1 MIERH
6 YTPKKIELV
15 IRDIEKFENLLPV
28 GINTIK
34 TKNSGTVLGNSI
46 QDALKAFSRAIMA
59 ELDHEKIVRYLTILK
74 ELGAANFAYVMR
86 IEEPFAV
93 TIDGDTFELT
103 GAHKT
108 DYVDTGTWEKAFYSA
123 VILRD
128 MAAIEVL
135 NAVDETV
142 FFNANLK
149 CDRFDLALVNL
160 MQGLFAP
167 DADIGALLEAALKAD
182 DIDQGRLRYANKI
195 LLPLL
200 TVYRCIFTP
209 DAEAEFNTAMR
220 DALKQHK
227 DYWKRD
233 KYDKQGWISLPL
245 MAAAVIAHD
254 HKGYQLEFET
264 DYIPNWLV
272 EHDF

>member
-6 YTPKKIELV
+6 YKETHMQLVMEGIE
-15 IRDIEKFENLLPV
+15 EFEDLLPV

-34 TKNSGTVLGNSI
+34 TKNSGEVLGGAI

-108 DYVDTGTWEKAFYSA
+108 DYVDTDTWMDAFCSA

-128 MAAIEVL
+128 VAAINVL

-149 CDRFDLALVNL
+149 PDSFDIALVNV

-182 DIDQGRLRYANKI
+182 DIDSGRLRYANKV

-200 TVYRCIFTP
+200 PVYRCIFTP

-227 DYWKRD
+227 DYWKRN

-245 MAAAVIAHD
+245 IAAAVIAHD

>member
-6 YTPKKIELV
+6 YKETHMHLV
-15 IRDIEKFENLLPV
+15 MEDIEEFETLVPRKIASIKKFNGEE
-28 GINTIK
+28 
-34 TKNSGTVLGNSI
+34 VLGNSI
-46 QDALKAFSRAIMA
+46 QDALKAFADAVLA

-86 IEEPFAV
+86 IEEPFTV

-108 DYVDTGTWEKAFYSA
+108 DYVDTDTWMDAFCSA

-128 MAAIEVL
+128 TAAITVL

-149 CDRFDLALVNL
+149 PDSFDIALVNV

-209 DAEAEFNTAMR
+209 DAEAAFNTAMR

-227 DYWKRD
+227 DYWKKD
-233 KYDKQGWISLPL
+233 KKKRAGWISLPL
-245 MAAAVIAHD
+245 IAAAVIAHD

-272 EHDF
+272 THDF

>member
-6 YTPKKIELV
+6 HKPKEIEFVIKDIDKFEKRIPKKIAS
-15 IRDIEKFENLLPV
+15 IKKFNGEE
-28 GINTIK
+28 
-34 TKNSGTVLGNSI
+34 VLGNSI
-46 QDALKAFSRAIMA
+46 QDALDAFARAVTA

-74 ELGAANFAYVMR
+74 EFGTANFAYVMR

-128 MAAIEVL
+128 VAAIEVL

-167 DADIGALLEAALKAD
+167 NADIGALLEAALKAD

-200 TVYRCIFTP
+200 PVYRCIFTP
-209 DAEAEFNTAMR
+209 DAEVPFNTAMR

-245 MAAAVIAHD
+245 IAAAVIAHD

-272 EHDF
+272 ERDF